1 LCIIG
6 SFKYKMTKGNVS
18 MTNYDVVIIGGG
30 PGGYVGAIRAR
41 QLGFKTALVE
51 REHLGGVCLNW
62 GCIPTKALLHNAE
75 VIRLLG
81 EGKTYGFSFDKDSLN
96 VDYVTAHKRS
106 RQVSGRLVRGV
117 EFLMKKNQ
125 VDVFEAAGSLKSSTE
140 VALSTGDTLSTRHI
154 ILATGARARSI
165 PGVEIDGKRLISARH
180 ALELTEVPRSIA
192 VIGAGAIGVEF
203 AHVWQTYGAEVTLLE
218 MLPDVLPLEDAEV
231 GQQMEKIL
239 SRRGIKVHTHT
250 KVEEVDVAEDDS
262 GLALTISR
270 DGQTQTIP
278 AEKALVAI
286 GVQPNSEGLGLES
299 VGVVTNRGWI
309 TIDESM
315 RTNLPNVYAIGDVTG
330 IMPLAHV
337 ASAQAIVTVETIAG
351 LSPEPL
357 VYENIPRCT
366 YASPEVASV
375 GLTEMQAKEQG
386 YEVRSGQFPFRANG
400 KALAINDY
408 EGFVKIVSDARYDQI
423 LGVHMV
429 GPHVTDMIAEAA
441 GMIRLEA
448 TTEELAR
455 TVHPHPTLSEAI
467 MESAHVVMG
476 QEIHI

>member
-1 LCIIG
+1 
-6 SFKYKMTKGNVS
+6 
-18 MTNYDVVIIGGG
+18 
-30 PGGYVGAIRAR
+30 
-41 QLGFKTALVE
+41 
-51 REHLGGVCLNW
+51 
-62 GCIPTKALLHNAE
+62 

-81 EGKTYGFSFDKDSLN
+81 EGKTYGFSFDEDSLR
-96 VDYVTAHKRS
+96 VDYAAAHKRS
-106 RQVSGRLVRGV
+106 RQVSGRLVKGV

-140 VALSTGDTLSTRHI
+140 VALSTGDSLSTRHI

-165 PGVEIDGKRLISARH
+165 PGVEIDGERLIGARH

-218 MLPDVLPLEDAEV
+218 MLPDVLPLEDVEV
-231 GQQMEKIL
+231 GKQMEKAL

-250 KVEEVDVAEDDS
+250 KVETVAEDES
-262 GLALTISR
+262 GLTLTISK

-309 TIDESM
+309 TIDDSM

-337 ASAQAIVTVETIAG
+337 ASAQALVAVETIAG

-386 YEVRSGQFPFRANG
+386 YEVKSGQFPFRANG

-408 EGFVKIVSDARYDQI
+408 DGFVKIISDARYDQI

-429 GPHVTDMIAEAA
+429 GPHVTDMIAEGA
-441 GMIRLEA
+441 GMIRLET
-448 TTEELAR
+448 TTEELAH
-455 TVHPHPTLSEAI
+455 TIHPHPTLSEAI

-476 QEIHI
+476 QAIHI